1 MAPHTPADFP
11 GTEAEFLTANMGRAA
26 EQVRAMLGQ
35 ATTVAAGEGLE
46 YDFDN
51 VKHSNTNL
59 AHQLLH
65 FAKTQGKQ
73 PALIE
78 VLFSSYFEKGRR
90 VSGVEDLV
98 PLAIEAGLD
107 GEGARAAL
115 ETEVYAGG
123 VEDDIAQAQAYGITS
138 VPFFVF
144 NSKYGVSGAQETAA
158 FLEVLE
164 ELRSPIRFPH
174 GYCTAP
180 HRQFS
185 SLSQPA
191 RSQCFPRRGG
201 RTGLGPSR
209 LAASHDGV
217 ARERAPP
224 QH

>member
-1 MAPHTPADFP
+1 MTAITVDIWADISCPWCFIGKRRFEKALSQFARKEHVAVSFRSFVMAPDTPADFP
-11 GTEAEFLTANMGRAA
+11 GTEAEFLTANMGMAA

-46 YDFDN
+46 YDFAN
-51 VKHSNTNL
+51 VKHSNTDL

-164 ELRSPIRFPH
+164 ELR
-174 GYCTAP
+174 
-180 HRQFS
+180 
-185 SLSQPA
+185 
-191 RSQCFPRRGG
+191 
-201 RTGLGPSR
+201 
-209 LAASHDGV
+209 
-217 ARERAPP
+217 
-224 QH
+224 

>member
-1 MAPHTPADFP
+1 
-11 GTEAEFLTANMGRAA
+11 
-26 EQVRAMLGQ
+26 MLGQ

-90 VSGVEDLV
+90 ASGVEDLV

-164 ELRSPIRFPH
+164 ELR
-174 GYCTAP
+174 
-180 HRQFS
+180 
-185 SLSQPA
+185 
-191 RSQCFPRRGG
+191 
-201 RTGLGPSR
+201 
-209 LAASHDGV
+209 
-217 ARERAPP
+217 
-224 QH
+224 